1 MAQRNGASQSN
12 RLWTVD
18 FILNLLTAH
27 FMFAGYTA
35 MLTVIPPYVLFRHG
49 TEWHLGIIVG
59 AFGIVGL
66 LIRPF
71 GGQWIYAFGP
81 KRVAVAGTAIVA
93 IGSLCYIFALSPWW
107 LVPMRML
114 QGVGLA
120 LGPVATS
127 TIVANLAPPTRRA
140 EAMAHMGNAINAS
153 FLYSPFIASSILFY
167 FGSNTIGF
175 TYAFV
180 FSALAAAVAMISGL
194 RISASRIAFDKPAAP
209 TANTAV
215 RYRVRRGSSRN
226 FDEPAASAASAAADK
241 PPLVAK
247 AAIFPTLVFLTYTFT
262 TAPTNTFLPLLA
274 AQQKL
279 GNPGLFYTVFSATSI
294 VAMGVSGPIADRY
307 GRSTV
312 IIPGLLS
319 VAVAMF
325 VLNGAFFQAM
335 FLSAGFFAGL
345 GFGLLQPG
353 IQSLTVDR
361 VPLRERSAGM
371 ATLQQAW
378 DIGGSAGSFVVGPL
392 ATPIGIANVFGVTG
406 IGALLG
412 ALGFVIGNAKSPA
425 ALPGRA
431 SAGD

>member
-140 EAMAHMGNAINAS
+140 EAMAYMGNAINAS
-153 FLYSPFIASSILFY
+153 FLYAPFVASSILDY
-167 FGSNTIGF
+167 VGGNSTGF
-175 TYAFV
+175 AYAFV
-180 FSALAAAVAMISGL
+180 FSGLAAAIGMISGM
-194 RISASRIAFDKPAAP
+194 RISASRIAFEKPSMP
-209 TANTAV
+209 TAN
-215 RYRVRRGSSRN
+215 
-226 FDEPAASAASAAADK
+226 AAADK

-294 VAMGVSGPIADRY
+294 VSMGAAGPIADRY

>member
-140 EAMAHMGNAINAS
+140 EAMAYMGNAINAS
-153 FLYSPFIASSILFY
+153 FLYAPFVASSILDY
-167 FGSNTIGF
+167 VGGNSTGF
-175 TYAFV
+175 AYAFV
-180 FSALAAAVAMISGL
+180 FSGLAAAIGMISGM
-194 RISASRIAFDKPAAP
+194 RISASRIAFEKPATP
-209 TANTAV
+209 T
-215 RYRVRRGSSRN
+215 
-226 FDEPAASAASAAADK
+226 AADK

-262 TAPTNTFLPLLA
+262 TAPINTFLPLLA

-279 GNPGLFYTVFSATSI
+279 GNPGLFYTVFSSTSI
-294 VAMGVSGPIADRY
+294 LAMWQAGPIADRY

>member
-140 EAMAHMGNAINAS
+140 EAMAYMGNAINAS
-153 FLYSPFIASSILFY
+153 FLYSPFIASSILEY
-167 FGSNTIGF
+167 FGSNSTGF
-175 TYAFV
+175 AYAFV
-180 FSALAAAVAMISGL
+180 FSGLAAAIGVISGM
-194 RISASRIAFDKPAAP
+194 RISASRIAFEKPATP
-209 TANTAV
+209 T
-215 RYRVRRGSSRN
+215 
-226 FDEPAASAASAAADK
+226 AAADK

-262 TAPTNTFLPLLA
+262 TAPINTFLPLLA

-279 GNPGLFYTVFSATSI
+279 GNPGLFYTVFSSTSI
-294 VAMGVSGPIADRY
+294 LAMWQAGPIADRY

-412 ALGFVIGNAKSPA
+412 ALGLVIGNAKSPA

>member
-140 EAMAHMGNAINAS
+140 EAMAYMGNAINAS
-153 FLYSPFIASSILFY
+153 FLYSPFVASSILDY
-167 FGSNTIGF
+167 VGDNSTGF
-175 TYAFV
+175 AYAFV
-180 FSALAAAVAMISGL
+180 FSGLAAAIGMISGM
-194 RISASRIAFDKPAAP
+194 RISASRIAFEKPVTP
-209 TANTAV
+209 TA
-215 RYRVRRGSSRN
+215 S
-226 FDEPAASAASAAADK
+226 AADK

-262 TAPTNTFLPLLA
+262 TAPINTFLPLLA

-279 GNPGLFYTVFSATSI
+279 GNPGLFYTVFSSTSI
-294 VAMGVSGPIADRY
+294 LAMWQAGPIADRY

>member
-1 MAQRNGASQSN
+1 MAQRSGASQSN

-194 RISASRIAFDKPAAP
+194 RISASRIAFDKPAA
-209 TANTAV
+209 
-215 RYRVRRGSSRN
+215 
-226 FDEPAASAASAAADK
+226 SAAAADK

>member
-140 EAMAHMGNAINAS
+140 EAMAYMGNAINAS
-153 FLYSPFIASSILFY
+153 FLYSPFIASSILEY
-167 FGSNTIGF
+167 FGSNTVGF
-175 TYAFV
+175 AYAFV
-180 FSALAAAVAMISGL
+180 FSGLAAAIGMISGM
-194 RISASRIAFDKPAAP
+194 RISASRIAFEKPATP
-209 TANTAV
+209 TAAAV
-215 RYRVRRGSSRN
+215 
-226 FDEPAASAASAAADK
+226 DK

-279 GNPGLFYTVFSATSI
+279 GNPGLFYTVFSAISI
-294 VAMGVSGPIADRY
+294 VSMGAAGPIADRY

>member
-209 TANTAV
+209 
-215 RYRVRRGSSRN
+215 
-226 FDEPAASAASAAADK
+226 AASAAADK

-378 DIGGSAGSFVVGPL
+378 DIGGSAGSFIVGPL

>member
-209 TANTAV
+209 
-215 RYRVRRGSSRN
+215 
-226 FDEPAASAASAAADK
+226 AASAAADK
-241 PPLVAK
+241 PPLIAK

-294 VAMGVSGPIADRY
+294 VAMGLAGPIADRY

>member
-140 EAMAHMGNAINAS
+140 EAMAYMGNAINAS
-153 FLYSPFIASSILFY
+153 FLYAPFVASSILDY
-167 FGSNTIGF
+167 VGGNSTGF
-175 TYAFV
+175 AYAFV
-180 FSALAAAVAMISGL
+180 FSGLAAAIGMISGM
-194 RISASRIAFDKPAAP
+194 RISASRIAFEKPATP
-209 TANTAV
+209 TA
-215 RYRVRRGSSRN
+215 
-226 FDEPAASAASAAADK
+226 AAADK

-279 GNPGLFYTVFSATSI
+279 GNPGLFYTVFSSTSI
-294 VAMGVSGPIADRY
+294 LAMWQAGPIADRY

-412 ALGFVIGNAKSPA
+412 VLGFVIGNAKSPA

>member
-140 EAMAHMGNAINAS
+140 EAMAYMGNAINAS
-153 FLYSPFIASSILFY
+153 FLYSPFIASSILEY
-167 FGSNTIGF
+167 FGNNTVGF
-175 TYAFV
+175 AYAFV
-180 FSALAAAVAMISGL
+180 FSGLAAAIGMISGL
-194 RISASRIAFDKPAAP
+194 RISASRIDFEKPATP
-209 TANTAV
+209 TA
-215 RYRVRRGSSRN
+215 
-226 FDEPAASAASAAADK
+226 AAADK

-262 TAPTNTFLPLLA
+262 TAPINTFLPLLA

-279 GNPGLFYTVFSATSI
+279 GNPGLFYTVFSSTSI
-294 VAMGVSGPIADRY
+294 LAMWQAGPIADRY

>member
-1 MAQRNGASQSN
+1 MAQQSGASQSN

-140 EAMAHMGNAINAS
+140 EAMAYMGNAINAS
-153 FLYSPFIASSILFY
+153 FLYAPFVASSILDY
-167 FGSNTIGF
+167 VGGNSTGF
-175 TYAFV
+175 AYAFV
-180 FSALAAAVAMISGL
+180 FSGLAAAIGMISGM
-194 RISASRIAFDKPAAP
+194 RISASRIAFEKPATP
-209 TANTAV
+209 TA
-215 RYRVRRGSSRN
+215 
-226 FDEPAASAASAAADK
+226 AAADK

-279 GNPGLFYTVFSATSI
+279 GNPGLFYTVFSSTSI
-294 VAMGVSGPIADRY
+294 LAMWQAGPIADRY

-431 SAGD
+431 SAGG

>member
-140 EAMAHMGNAINAS
+140 EAMAYMGNAINAS
-153 FLYSPFIASSILFY
+153 FLYAPFVASSILDY
-167 FGSNTIGF
+167 VGGNSTGF
-175 TYAFV
+175 AYAFI
-180 FSALAAAVAMISGL
+180 FSGLAAAIGMISGM
-194 RISASRIAFDKPAAP
+194 RISASRIAFEKPA
-209 TANTAV
+209 T
-215 RYRVRRGSSRN
+215 
-226 FDEPAASAASAAADK
+226 PAASAAAADK

-294 VAMGVSGPIADRY
+294 VSMGAAGPIADRY

-425 ALPGRA
+425 TLPGRA

>member
-140 EAMAHMGNAINAS
+140 EAMAYMGNAINAS
-153 FLYSPFIASSILFY
+153 FLYAPFVASSILDY
-167 FGSNTIGF
+167 VGGNSTGF
-175 TYAFV
+175 AYAFV
-180 FSALAAAVAMISGL
+180 FSGLAAAIGMISGM
-194 RISASRIAFDKPAAP
+194 RISASRIAFEKPATP
-209 TANTAV
+209 T
-215 RYRVRRGSSRN
+215 
-226 FDEPAASAASAAADK
+226 AAADK

-279 GNPGLFYTVFSATSI
+279 GNPGLFYTVFSSTSI
-294 VAMGVSGPIADRY
+294 LAMWQAGPIADRY

-431 SAGD
+431 AAGD

>member
-140 EAMAHMGNAINAS
+140 EAMAYMGNAINAS
-153 FLYSPFIASSILFY
+153 FLYAPFVASSILDY
-167 FGSNTIGF
+167 VGGNSTGF
-175 TYAFV
+175 AYAFV
-180 FSALAAAVAMISGL
+180 FSGLAAAIGMISGM
-194 RISASRIAFDKPAAP
+194 RISASRIAFEKPATP
-209 TANTAV
+209 TA
-215 RYRVRRGSSRN
+215 
-226 FDEPAASAASAAADK
+226 AAADK

-279 GNPGLFYTVFSATSI
+279 GNPGLFYTVFSSTSI
-294 VAMGVSGPIADRY
+294 LAMWQAGPIADRY

>member
-140 EAMAHMGNAINAS
+140 EAMAYMGNAINAS
-153 FLYSPFIASSILFY
+153 FLYAPFVASSILDY
-167 FGSNTIGF
+167 VGGNTLGF
-175 TYAFV
+175 AYAFV
-180 FSALAAAVAMISGL
+180 FSGLAAAIGMISGM
-194 RISASRIAFDKPAAP
+194 RISASRIAFEKPATP
-209 TANTAV
+209 TAN
-215 RYRVRRGSSRN
+215 
-226 FDEPAASAASAAADK
+226 AAADK

-294 VAMGVSGPIADRY
+294 VSMGAAGPIADRY

>member
-140 EAMAHMGNAINAS
+140 EAMAYMGNAINAS
-153 FLYSPFIASSILFY
+153 FLYAPFVASSILEY
-167 FGSNTIGF
+167 VGDNSTGF
-175 TYAFV
+175 AYAFV
-180 FSALAAAVAMISGL
+180 FSGLAAAIGMISGM
-194 RISASRIAFDKPAAP
+194 RISASRIAFEKPATP
-209 TANTAV
+209 T
-215 RYRVRRGSSRN
+215 
-226 FDEPAASAASAAADK
+226 ASAAADK

-279 GNPGLFYTVFSATSI
+279 GNPGLFYTVFSSTSI
-294 VAMGVSGPIADRY
+294 LAMWQAGPIADRY

>member
-1 MAQRNGASQSN
+1 MAQQSGASQSN

-93 IGSLCYIFALSPWW
+93 LGSLCYIFALSPWW

-153 FLYSPFIASSILFY
+153 FMYSPFVASSILGY
-167 FGSNTIGF
+167 FGSNTVGF
-175 TYAFV
+175 AYAFV
-180 FSALAAAVAMISGL
+180 FSALAAAIGMISGM
-194 RISASRIAFDKPAAP
+194 RISASRIAFEKPA
-209 TANTAV
+209 T
-215 RYRVRRGSSRN
+215 
-226 FDEPAASAASAAADK
+226 PAAGAADK

-294 VAMGVSGPIADRY
+294 GTMIVAGPIADRY

-335 FLSAGFFAGL
+335 FLSAGLFAGL

-378 DIGGSAGSFVVGPL
+378 DIGGNAGSFVVGPL
-392 ATPIGIANVFGVTG
+392 ATPIGIANVFGLTG

-412 ALGFVIGNAKSPA
+412 ALGFVIGSAKAPA
-425 ALPGRA
+425 TLPGRA
-431 SAGD
+431 AAGD

>member
-180 FSALAAAVAMISGL
+180 FSALAAAVAMISGM

-209 TANTAV
+209 
-215 RYRVRRGSSRN
+215 
-226 FDEPAASAASAAADK
+226 AASAAAADK

-378 DIGGSAGSFVVGPL
+378 DIGGSAGSFIVGPL

-425 ALPGRA
+425 ALPGRT

>member
-140 EAMAHMGNAINAS
+140 EAMAYMGNAINAS
-153 FLYSPFIASSILFY
+153 FLYAPFVASSILDY
-167 FGSNTIGF
+167 VGGNSTGF
-175 TYAFV
+175 AYAFI
-180 FSALAAAVAMISGL
+180 FSGLAAAIGMISGM
-194 RISASRIAFDKPAAP
+194 RISASRIAFEKPA
-209 TANTAV
+209 T
-215 RYRVRRGSSRN
+215 
-226 FDEPAASAASAAADK
+226 PAASAAAADK

-262 TAPTNTFLPLLA
+262 TAPINTFLPLLA

-294 VAMGVSGPIADRY
+294 VSMGAAGPIADRY

>member
-1 MAQRNGASQSN
+1 MAQRNGASQNN

-209 TANTAV
+209 
-215 RYRVRRGSSRN
+215 
-226 FDEPAASAASAAADK
+226 AASAAAADK

>member
-140 EAMAHMGNAINAS
+140 EAMAYMGNAINAS
-153 FLYSPFIASSILFY
+153 FLYAPFVASSILDY
-167 FGSNTIGF
+167 IGGNSTGF
-175 TYAFV
+175 AYAFV
-180 FSALAAAVAMISGL
+180 FSGLAAAIGMISGM
-194 RISASRIAFDKPAAP
+194 RISASRIAFEKPATP
-209 TANTAV
+209 
-215 RYRVRRGSSRN
+215 
-226 FDEPAASAASAAADK
+226 AASAAADK

-262 TAPTNTFLPLLA
+262 TAPINTFLPLLA

-279 GNPGLFYTVFSATSI
+279 GNPGLFYTVFSSTSI
-294 VAMGVSGPIADRY
+294 LAMWQAGPIADRY